1 MNGGID
7 VLQLALNAS
16 LFVKIVMA
24 ILIVFSV
31 LSWVIIFR
39 KMNVLNR
46 AMKGAEAKGLF
57 PGLPEV
63 APDLQLWAL
72 LAADGTPIM
81 LSDSREAAVMNAHE
95 NDLETVSIH

>member
-1 MNGGID
+1 VENNEK
-7 VLQLALNAS
+7 Q
-16 LFVKIVMA
+16 VMPADNFA
-24 ILIVFSV
+24 ILGGGKIAYIRS
-31 LSWVIIFR
+31 
-39 KMNVLNR
+39 
-46 AMKGAEAKGLF
+46 MKAAEAKGLF

-95 NDLETVSIH
+95 NDLEPVSIH